1 MGKTSAWRLL
11 MALAIVGCACACART
26 PPEQALRD
34 TIAQLQRDIGARDAD
49 AVTSVLAEDFVG
61 NEGMDRRGA
70 RQLAAGTFL
79 RYREVGA
86 KLGPLQV
93 EMRGD
98 RHATVRFTAAISG
111 GAGLVPQEGQ
121 VYQVAT
127 GWRLVDGDWMLTSA
141 DWTPAL

>member
-1 MGKTSAWRLL
+1 MGKTSAWRLFV
-11 MALAIVGCACACART
+11 ALAIVGCAFACARP
-26 PPEQALRD
+26 PPEQALRE

-49 AVTSVLAEDFVG
+49 AVTSVLADDFVG

-70 RQLAAGTFL
+70 RRLAAGTFL

-111 GAGLVPQEGQ
+111 GAGLMPQDAQ
-121 VYQVAT
+121 VYQVTT
-127 GWRLVDGDWMLTSA
+127 GWRLTDGDWMLTSA
-141 DWTPAL
+141 EWTPAL

>member
-1 MGKTSAWRLL
+1 

-93 EMRGD
+93 EMQGD

-121 VYQVAT
+121 VYQVIT

>member
-1 MGKTSAWRLL
+1 

-26 PPEQALRD
+26 PPEQALRG

-98 RHATVRFTAAISG
+98 RHATVRFTAAVTG
-111 GAGLVPQEGQ
+111 GEGQ
-121 VYQVAT
+121 EDRPAT
-127 GWRLVDGDWMLTSA
+127 VR
-141 DWTPAL
+141 

>member
-1 MGKTSAWRLL
+1 

-49 AVTSVLAEDFVG
+49 AVTSVLADDFVG

-70 RQLAAGTFL
+70 RRLAAGTFL

-111 GAGLVPQEGQ
+111 GAGLMPQDAQ
-121 VYQVAT
+121 MYQVTT
-127 GWRLVDGDWMLTSA
+127 GWRLVDGDWMVTSA
-141 DWTPAL
+141 EWTPAL

>member
-1 MGKTSAWRLL
+1 MDNPSVWRLL
-11 MALAIVGCACACART
+11 VALAFAGCIFACART

-34 TIAQLQRDIGARDAD
+34 TVARLQRDIAARDAS
-49 AVTSVLAEDFVG
+49 ALAAVLADDFVG
-61 NEGMDRRGA
+61 NAGMDRQGA
-70 RQLAAGTFL
+70 RRLAAGTFL

-111 GAGLVPQEGQ
+111 GAGLLPQDAQ
-121 VYQVAT
+121 VYRVTT
-127 GWRLVDGDWMLTSA
+127 GWRLVDGDWLLTSA
-141 DWTPAL
+141 EWTPAL

>member
-1 MGKTSAWRLL
+1 

-121 VYQVAT
+121 VYQVVT

>member
-1 MGKTSAWRLL
+1 

-141 DWTPAL
+141 DWTSAL

>member
-1 MGKTSAWRLL
+1 

-49 AVTSVLAEDFVG
+49 AVTSVLADDFVG

-121 VYQVAT
+121 VYQVIT
-127 GWRLVDGDWMLTSA
+127 GWRLVDGDWILTSA

>member
-1 MGKTSAWRLL
+1 

-34 TIAQLQRDIGARDAD
+34 TIAQLQRDVGARDAD

>member
-1 MGKTSAWRLL
+1 

-93 EMRGD
+93 EMQGD

>member
-1 MGKTSAWRLL
+1 

-111 GAGLVPQEGQ
+111 GAGLVPQDGQ
-121 VYQVAT
+121 VYQVIT

>member
-1 MGKTSAWRLL
+1 

-98 RHATVRFTAAISG
+98 LHATVRFTAAISG

>member
-1 MGKTSAWRLL
+1 

-111 GAGLVPQEGQ
+111 GAGVVPQEGQ

>member
-1 MGKTSAWRLL
+1 

>member
-1 MGKTSAWRLL
+1 

-98 RHATVRFTAAISG
+98 LHATVRFTAAISG

-141 DWTPAL
+141 EWTPAL

>member
-1 MGKTSAWRLL
+1 
-11 MALAIVGCACACART
+11 MALAIVGCAFACTRT
-26 PPEQALRD
+26 PPEQALRE

-49 AVTSVLAEDFVG
+49 AVTSVLADDFVG
-61 NEGMDRRGA
+61 NEGMDRRAA

-111 GAGLVPQEGQ
+111 GAGLMPQDAQ
-121 VYQVAT
+121 VYQVTT
-127 GWRLVDGDWMLTSA
+127 GWRLVDGDWRLTSA
-141 DWTPAL
+141 EWTSAL

>member
-1 MGKTSAWRLL
+1 MVKTSAWRLL
-11 MALAIVGCACACART
+11 LVLAVVGCACACART

-34 TIAQLQRDIGARDAD
+34 TIAQLQRDIRTRDAD
-49 AVTSVLAEDFVG
+49 AVTSVLADDFVG

-93 EMRGD
+93 EMRGE

-111 GAGLVPQEGQ
+111 GAGLMPQDAQ
-121 VYQVAT
+121 VYQITT

-141 DWTPAL
+141 EWTPAL

>member
-1 MGKTSAWRLL
+1 MGKTSEWRLL
-11 MALAIVGCACACART
+11 VALAIVGCAFACART
-26 PPEQALRD
+26 PPEQALRE
-34 TIAQLQRDIGARDAD
+34 TIAQLQHDIGGRDAD
-49 AVTSVLAEDFVG
+49 AVTSVLADDFVG

-86 KLGPLQV
+86 TLGPLQV

-111 GAGLVPQEGQ
+111 GAGLMPQDAQ
-121 VYQVAT
+121 VYQVTT

-141 DWTPAL
+141 EWTPAL

>member
-1 MGKTSAWRLL
+1 

-70 RQLAAGTFL
+70 RQLAAGAFL

-93 EMRGD
+93 EMQGD

>member
-1 MGKTSAWRLL
+1 M
-11 MALAIVGCACACART
+11 
-26 PPEQALRD
+26 RD

>member
-1 MGKTSAWRLL
+1 MVRTSAWRLL
-11 MALAIVGCACACART
+11 LVLAVVGCACACART

-34 TIAQLQRDIGARDAD
+34 TIAQLQRDIRTRDAD
-49 AVTSVLAEDFVG
+49 AVTSVLADDFVG

-111 GAGLVPQEGQ
+111 GAGLMPQDAQ
-121 VYQVAT
+121 VYQVTT

-141 DWTPAL
+141 EWTPAL